1 MVLYCAISG
10 PTRELSD
17 LSEVILA
24 AVVAGAAVGVID
36 PPLPPSSPDKM
47 RGRKGKGL
55 RIINPFVVISSSMG
69 GIPPCHRPWN
79 IGGKISR

>member
-24 AVVAGAAVGVID
+24 TVVVGAAVGVVD
-36 PPLPPSSPDKM
+36 PPPLKWGVYCRPRRTDN
-47 RGRKGKGL
+47 GL
-55 RIINPFVVISSSMG
+55 GDLFFVV
-69 GIPPCHRPWN
+69 N
-79 IGGKISR
+79 